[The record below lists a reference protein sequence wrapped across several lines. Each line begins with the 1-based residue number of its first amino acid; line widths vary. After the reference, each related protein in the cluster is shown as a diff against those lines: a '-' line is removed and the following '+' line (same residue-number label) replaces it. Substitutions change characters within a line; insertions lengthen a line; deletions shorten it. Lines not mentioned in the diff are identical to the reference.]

1 MSLRVAIVEDD
12 ARFRKTLNT
21 LLTISPGVSPAGA
34 YLSAERALT
43 AALEVGAGRG
53 AASWDLVVMDIELPG
68 ISGIECTRRLKA
80 LRPELKIV
88 MMTVFEEP
96 STILEAICAGA
107 DGYLL
112 KSTSPEAFLEQVHA
126 VASGGAPLS
135 SEVAKTVL
143 ELVRARIPS
152 AGGGAPTRLELTDRQ
167 TEVLRGLVAGKSYK
181 QIAADLYISLDTV
194 RSHIRLIYK
203 KLQVN
208 SVAEAVSRA
217 IREQLV

>member
-1 MSLRVAIVEDD
+1 MVEDN
-12 ARFRKTLNT
+12 ARFRKTMET
-21 LLTISPGVSPAGA
+21 LFRVSSGFTLVAGFV
-34 YLSAERALT
+34 SAERALS
-43 AALEVGAGRG
+43 AALEVGPECGAG
-53 AASWDLVVMDIELPG
+53 SWDLVVMDIELPG
-68 ISGIECTRRLKA
+68 LSGIECTRRLKA
-80 LRPELKIV
+80 LRPSLKIV

-96 STILEAICAGA
+96 NTILEAICAGA

-112 KSTSPEAFLEQVHA
+112 KNTPPEAFLSQLQA
-126 VASGGAPLS
+126 VAGGGATLS
-135 SEVAKTVL
+135 TDVAKTVM
-143 ELVRARIPS
+143 EMVRQRIPS
-152 AGGGAPTRLELTDRQ
+152 TGGQEPTRLELTDRQ
-167 TEVLRGLVAGKSYK
+167 LEVLRGLAAGKSYK